1 MKKIWVKEIRGF
13 VNEDKYLSDF
23 ATKKAAPVRFDDKS
37 LKELNEIAETLGLT
51 KSRTKVQAI
60 NKIQNA

>member
-1 MKKIWVKEIRGF
+1 MKRIWVKEIKSF
-13 VNEDKYLSDF
+13 VNEDKYISDF
-23 ATKKAAPVRFDDKS
+23 ATKKAAPIRFDEKS

-51 KSRTKVQAI
+51 KSRSKFEAI